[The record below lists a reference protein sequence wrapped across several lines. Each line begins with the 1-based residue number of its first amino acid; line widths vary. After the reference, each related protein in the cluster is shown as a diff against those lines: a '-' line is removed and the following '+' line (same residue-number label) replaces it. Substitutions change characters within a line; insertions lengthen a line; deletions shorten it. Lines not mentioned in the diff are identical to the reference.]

1 MIIPIHI
8 DFTYPRYT
16 IDRSIDRGGGALS
29 SHERDNKER
38 VQSDTDEEVERT
50 RRRQRDDGRG
60 RRGRGWRAPRRGL
73 GRRRGGRCGRRGRRR
88 CGRRGEG
95 LAGLELQHELVLER
109 ATDGLQGRERKVS

>member
-16 IDRSIDRGGGALS
+16 IDRGVGALS
-29 SHERDNKER
+29 SDERDNKER
-38 VQSDTDEEVERT
+38 VQSDPDEEVERA
-50 RRRQRDDGRG
+50 RRRHREDGRG
-60 RRGRGWRAPRRGL
+60 RRGRGGRAPRRGL